1 MQKYFDVLRTSELFL
16 GMSDAELSA
25 LMHCLGGRVLKYGRG
40 DMIFSEG
47 SAARYIG
54 IVLEGSVQMT
64 SIDYYGN
71 RNIIGELASGEL
83 FCEEF
88 AALDLPEIPVSCSAK
103 EDCSVVK
110 LECSRI
116 LRACG
121 QSCTHHHAMIYNLMR
136 SIAKKSLSLHERMEI
151 TSKRT
156 TREKLL
162 TYLAIE
168 AKRQGRNSFDIP
180 FDRQEL
186 ADYLEVDRSGLSTE
200 IGKLVREGVV
210 AVRRRHFSLR

>member
-1 MQKYFDVLRTSELFL
+1 MQKYFDVLRSSELFI
-16 GMSDAELSA
+16 GMSDDELSA
-25 LMHCLGGRVLKYGRG
+25 LMHCLGGRVTSYERG
-40 DMIFSEG
+40 DVIFSEG
-47 SAARYIG
+47 SAARHIG
-54 IVLEGSVQMT
+54 IVLDGSVRVT

-71 RNIIGELASGEL
+71 RNIIDELSRGEL

-88 AALDLPEIPVSCSAK
+88 AALDLAEIPVSCSAK
-103 EDCSVVK
+103 DSCSVVK

-121 QSCTHHHAMIYNLMR
+121 QSCSHHHAMIYNLMR
-136 SIAKKSLSLHERMEI
+136 AIAKKSVSLHERMEI

-162 TYLAIE
+162 TYLAYE
-168 AKRQGRNSFDIP
+168 AKRHGRNSFDIP

-200 IGKLVREGVV
+200 IGKLVKEGRL
-210 AVRRRHFSLR
+210 ASARRHFKLL